1 MSAPEISVHEAAERI
16 AAGAV
21 LVDVRQPEEWNAG
34 HIAGATLIPLGELA
48 GRAGEIPSDGPVVVV
63 CRSGN
68 RSGMATEALR
78 AAGYDAYNLE
88 GGMIAWTATGLPTV
102 ED

>member
-1 MSAPEISVHEAAERI
+1 MSGPEISVHEAAERI

>member
-1 MSAPEISVHEAAERI
+1 MSGPEISVHEAAERI

-21 LVDVRQPEEWNAG
+21 LVDVRQPEEWNAA

-48 GRAGEIPSDGPVVVV
+48 ARAGEIPSDGPVVVV

-68 RSGMATEALR
+68 RSSMATEALR